1 MPRRRVMCGVSHH
14 IQNLL
19 LLFSV
24 VVVVV
29 VSFFTPKDRV
39 PRSIVHLKK

>member
-1 MPRRRVMCGVSHH
+1 MLRRRVMCGVSHH

-24 VVVVV
+24 VVVVA
-29 VSFFTPKDRV
+29 SFFTPKVRV
-39 PRSIVHLKK
+39 PQLSI

>member
-1 MPRRRVMCGVSHH
+1 MLRRRVMCGVSLH

-24 VVVVV
+24 VVVVA
-29 VSFFTPKDRV
+29 SFFTPKDRV
-39 PRSIVHLKK
+39 PQLSI

>member
-1 MPRRRVMCGVSHH
+1 MLRRRVMCGVSHH

-24 VVVVV
+24 VV
-29 VSFFTPKDRV
+29 SFFTPKDRV
-39 PRSIVHLKK
+39 PQLSI

>member
-1 MPRRRVMCGVSHH
+1 MLRRRVMCGVSHH

-24 VVVVV
+24 IVVV

-39 PRSIVHLKK
+39 PQLSI

>member
-1 MPRRRVMCGVSHH
+1 MLRRRVMCGVSHH

-24 VVVVV
+24 VVVV
-29 VSFFTPKDRV
+29 SFFTPKDRV
-39 PRSIVHLKK
+39 PQLSI

>member
-1 MPRRRVMCGVSHH
+1 MLRRQVMCGVSHH

-19 LLFSV
+19 LFS
-24 VVVVV
+24 VVVV

>member
-1 MPRRRVMCGVSHH
+1 MLRRRVMCGVSHH

-24 VVVVV
+24 VVA
-29 VSFFTPKDRV
+29 SFFTPKDRV
-39 PRSIVHLKK
+39 PQLSI